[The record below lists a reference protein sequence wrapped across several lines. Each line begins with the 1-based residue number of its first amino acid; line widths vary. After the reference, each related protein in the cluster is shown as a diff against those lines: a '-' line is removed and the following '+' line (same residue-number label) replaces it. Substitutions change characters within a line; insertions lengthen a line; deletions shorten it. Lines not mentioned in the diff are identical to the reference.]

1 MKPYR
6 ISSVLCIP
14 CCDPNRLATVAAGSN
29 LHSPAVLGGPDHQC
43 RPGESEDQAKG
54 MQYVRSLVAPPTL
67 SRPPPALPARLFPS
81 TQKTRLP
88 VGRWS
93 LVAVVAHSAGVVG
106 RLSEGTLK
114 LLESGLEG
122 LLLNRNE
129 RCGRRQGAEF
139 CSCASRPRTITSLQQ
154 RFDSETYTPVSVF
167 FLFSTLAKPPSATA

>member
-6 ISSVLCIP
+6 ISSVICIP
-14 CCDPNRLATVAAGSN
+14 CCDPNRLASVAAGSN
-29 LHSPAVLGGPDHQC
+29 LHSPAVLGGPDHQS

-67 SRPPPALPARLFPS
+67 SRPSPAR
-81 TQKTRLP
+81 TP
-88 VGRWS
+88 VPLDSENSAARWS

-114 LLESGLEG
+114 LMESGLEG

-167 FLFSTLAKPPSATA
+167 LLFSTLAKPPSATA